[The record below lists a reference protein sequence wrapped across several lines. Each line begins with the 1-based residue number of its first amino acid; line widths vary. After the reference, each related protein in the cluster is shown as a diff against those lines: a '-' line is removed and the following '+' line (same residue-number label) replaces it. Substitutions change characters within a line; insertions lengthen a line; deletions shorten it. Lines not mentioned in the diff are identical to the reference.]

1 MSLSIHQA
9 CRRGDLDAVRRCV
22 AANPSSVDADDE
34 HHWRPVFHAAIA
46 RHLGIVRFLIQSGA
60 DLSAHD
66 GYVLHY
72 AGEVPSN
79 KDVVALLLTHGAL
92 DAHVRPVSDLQRQ
105 FFAAVFLADEFRVR
119 SLMHLHPGLAT
130 QADGRGDGPL
140 HHAARHGDAAI
151 VRALIGAQADVNLR
165 SGRGQTVLYCAGAHG
180 HVDTVRLLL
189 GRGADPAAPLSDA
202 GETLREWVGQF
213 PDEPGLVEVA
223 TLLDEH
229 ADGARVPSGV
239 R

>member
-151 VRALIGAQADVNLR
+151 VRALIGA
-165 SGRGQTVLYCAGAHG
+165 
-180 HVDTVRLLL
+180 RLLL